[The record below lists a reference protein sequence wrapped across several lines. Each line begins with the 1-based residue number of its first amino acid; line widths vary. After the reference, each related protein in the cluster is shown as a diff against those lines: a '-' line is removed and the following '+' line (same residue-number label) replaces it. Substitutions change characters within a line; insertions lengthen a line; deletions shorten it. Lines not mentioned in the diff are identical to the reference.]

1 MKIHIP
7 KNWLIRRSGGRK
19 EGKERERGGGGRETG
34 RREGRQIG
42 RQIGSSSSIIFL
54 I

>member
-19 EGKERERGGGGRETG
+19 EGKERERGGGGE
-34 RREGRQIG
+34 RQVG
-42 RQIGSSSSIIFL
+42 GKVDR
-54 I
+54 